1 MKYIFIGIISGVFLF
16 LTIGILLCNVMD
28 TYATTIG
35 SFPMILF
42 ICLAFPTITLFA
54 YDILILSE
62 NIVLLNRNTEIT
74 KNDIILTTEDR
85 QVKYIIYISLFFLHT
100 SYLVTL
106 FYLLIQLNNILFF
119 LIQYILFNIS
129 VILLRERIDRNIK
142 LRRLLRNN
150 ETISKH
156 HQPAP

>member
-1 MKYIFIGIISGVFLF
+1 MKYIFIEIISGVFLF

-62 NIVLLNRNTEIT
+62 NIVLLNRNTEII

-85 QVKYIIYISLFFLHT
+85 QVKYIIYIASST
-100 SYLVTL
+100 
-106 FYLLIQLNNILFF
+106 
-119 LIQYILFNIS
+119 
-129 VILLRERIDRNIK
+129 
-142 LRRLLRNN
+142 
-150 ETISKH
+150 
-156 HQPAP
+156 

>member
-1 MKYIFIGIISGVFLF
+1 MKYIFIEIISGVFLF

-62 NIVLLNRNTEIT
+62 NIVLLNRNTEII

-129 VILLRERIDRNIK
+129 VILLCERIDRNIK

-150 ETISKH
+150 ETKNKH

>member
-42 ICLAFPTITLFA
+42 ICLAFPSIALFA
-54 YDILILSE
+54 YDITILSE
-62 NIVLLNRNTEIT
+62 NSVLLNRDIEIN
-74 KNDIILTTEDR
+74 KNNSTLTNEDR
-85 QVKYIIYISLFFLHT
+85 HLKYIIYFLLFILHT

-106 FYLLIQLNNILFF
+106 LNVSLQLESMYFF
-119 LIQYILFNIS
+119 LVRYILFIITIMLIYQKLNS
-129 VILLRERIDRNIK
+129 NIK
-142 LRRLLRNN
+142 LRRVLRNN
-150 ETISKH
+150 DTINKH

>member
-129 VILLRERIDRNIK
+129 VILLCERIDRNIK

>member
-1 MKYIFIGIISGVFLF
+1 MKYIFRQTITGLFLF
-16 LTIGILLCNVMD
+16 LSIGLLISNLMD
-28 TYATTIG
+28 TYSTTIS
-35 SFPMILF
+35 SFPLILF

-106 FYLLIQLNNILFF
+106 LNVSLQLESIYFF
-119 LIQYILFNIS
+119 LVRYILFIITNMLIYQKLNS
-129 VILLRERIDRNIK
+129 NIK

-150 ETISKH
+150 DAINKH
-156 HQPAP
+156 YQPAP